1 MSTPS
6 TTPLR
11 PAGAPGHRPLSD
23 QQERQFQRRRLV
35 AAAIILLTFVLIV
48 RLIAAAFGGSS
59 HHAASALIQRPP
71 IISLE
76 AEVQATLRRRALAQ
90 NVGIDRV
97 LAYTPFATAGGKKK
111 KQIALTFDDGPGP
124 YTPKIVDVL
133 KKNHV
138 QATFFEVGFLEP
150 YFHAGTRDV
159 ARAGNVIGDHT
170 ERHAHLGSLR
180 KAAQR
185 SQIDSQAGW
194 LKKLGVPQPRLFRPP
209 YGSFN
214 DTTMKLLK
222 KRRMLMVLWSVDS
235 QDYRQP
241 GVNTIVK
248 RVLAGAK
255 PGAIVLMHDAGGNRA
270 QTVAALPTIIKKLR
284 NRGFE
289 LVTVPQMMVE
299 NPPPHGQKLPHYI
312 SGG

>member
-6 TTPLR
+6 TTPFMPRGTR
-11 PAGAPGHRPLSD
+11 PRRPLSP
-23 QQERQFQRRRLV
+23 ERRRQVQRRRIV
-35 AAAIILLTFVLIV
+35 ALGIVVLGFFLLIRAIGAL
-48 RLIAAAFGGSS
+48 FGGGT
-59 HHAASALIQRPP
+59 HHAPAALHRPP

-90 NVGIDRV
+90 NVGTDRV
-97 LAYTPFATAGGKKK
+97 LSYTPFVTSGGAKK

-124 YTPKIVDVL
+124 YTQGIVNTL
-133 KKNHV
+133 KKEHV
-138 QATFFEVGFLEP
+138 PATFFEVGFLEP
-150 YFHAGTRDV
+150 YFHAGTRAA
-159 ARAGNVIGDHT
+159 ARAGNVLGDHT
-170 ERHAHLGSLR
+170 ERHAHLGSLP

-185 SQIDSQAGW
+185 DQIDSQADW
-194 LKKLGVPQPRLFRPP
+194 LRKLGVPQPRLFRPP

-235 QDYRQP
+235 EDYRRP
-241 GVNTIVK
+241 GVATIVN

-255 PGAIVLMHDAGGNRA
+255 PGGIILMHDGGGDRL
-270 QTVAALPTIIKKLR
+270 QTAAALPIIIKKLHK
-284 NRGFE
+284 RGFE
-289 LVTVPQMMVE
+289 LVTVPQMMADD
-299 NPPPHGQKLPHYI
+299 PPPHGQRLPHYI